1 MEKIL
6 ELRKKLQAL
15 TLQLRECQGAETPD
29 MTKVENISAE
39 IRALVNQIETE
50 EAILRV
56 RGEPDAFTRHSGGT
70 PIIQSGDN
78 SEETRAAILNYMRS
92 GDRSELRAMTSGTSG
107 GGDTGG
113 YIIPQE
119 WENQILEREKELFVM
134 RNLADVQTS
143 SLDRNI
149 PVADDYGE
157 SSWIDEGGVYPES
170 NASFKEKTIEA
181 YKVGRIC
188 KVSEELLQD
197 NTYNLEQWLINA
209 FSYSNG
215 LAMETA
221 FISGN
226 GLKKPRG
233 FLMDAQG
240 VASQGAALKYED
252 ILALFGALK
261 TGYFNNATWMMNT
274 KTLIAAMLLKDAS
287 GQYIYKPFNAPV
299 SNGPMGTILGKS
311 VVISSLMPD
320 IGAGNKPIALGDFK
334 RYRIHDRLGFTI
346 QRLDELFA
354 ANGFIGFRGKQ
365 RTDGKLLIEEA
376 IQTLNFAS
384 AGGAG

>member
-15 TLQLRECQGAETPD
+15 VLQLRASQGDESPD
-29 MTKVENISAE
+29 MTKIENIGAE
-39 IRALVNQIETE
+39 IRALCNQIETE
-50 EAILRV
+50 EAIARAK
-56 RGEPDAFTRHSGGT
+56 GELDPFTKHSENTQISDGIT
-70 PIIQSGDN
+70 
-78 SEETRAAILNYMRS
+78 EETRAAILSYMRT
-92 GDRSELRAMTSGTSG
+92 GDKTELRAMTSGTSG

-134 RNLADVQTS
+134 RNLADVQIS

-149 PVADDYGE
+149 PVSDDYGE
-157 SSWIDEGGVYPES
+157 SGWIDEGGAYPES
-170 NASFKEKTIEA
+170 DAKFSDKTIESW
-181 YKVGRIC
+181 KVGRIC

-215 LAMETA
+215 LAMESA
-221 FISGN
+221 YIAGN
-226 GLKKPRG
+226 GIKKPRG
-233 FLMDAQG
+233 FLMDANG
-240 VASQGAALKYED
+240 VAAKGTTLAYND
-252 ILALFGALK
+252 ILNLFAALK
-261 TGYFNNATWMMNT
+261 TGYFNNATWMMNSM
-274 KTLIAAMLLKDAS
+274 TLVSIMLLKDAS
-287 GQYIYKPFNAPV
+287 GQYIYKPFNAPA
-299 SNGPMGTILGKS
+299 SNSPMGTILGKP
-311 VVISSLMPD
+311 VVISSFMPD
-320 IGAGNKPIALGDFK
+320 IGAGAKPIALGDFK
-334 RYRIHDRLGFTI
+334 RYRIHDRLGFKI

-365 RTDGKLLIEEA
+365 RTDGKLLISEA

-384 AGGAG
+384 AGDEG

>member
-6 ELRKKLQAL
+6 EMRKKLQAL
-15 TLQLRECQGAETPD
+15 ILQMRECQGVENPD
-29 MTKVENISAE
+29 MTKIENISAE
-39 IRALVNQIETE
+39 VRALANQIETE
-50 EAILRV
+50 EAIARLNGEADPFK
-56 RGEPDAFTRHSGGT
+56 RGSGNT
-70 PIIQSGDN
+70 PPVSKE
-78 SEETRAAILNYMRS
+78 EETRAAVLHFMRT
-92 GDRSELRAMTSGTSG
+92 GDAAELRAMTSGTSG

-113 YIIPQE
+113 YLVPQE
-119 WENQILEREKELFVM
+119 WENAILEREKELFVM
-134 RNLADVQTS
+134 RNLADVQQS
-143 SLDRNI
+143 SLDREI
-149 PVADDYGE
+149 PIADDYGV
-157 SSWIDEGGVYPES
+157 SNWIDEGGAYPES
-170 NASFKEKTIEA
+170 DASFKSKEISA

-188 KVSEELLQD
+188 KLSEELLQD
-197 NTYNLEQWLINA
+197 NTFNLEQWLINA

-215 LAMETA
+215 LAMESA
-221 FISGN
+221 FITGN

-240 VASQGAALKYED
+240 VAAKGAALSYDD
-252 ILALFGALK
+252 IMALFAALK

-274 KTLIAAMLLKDAS
+274 KTLVAAMLLKDTS
-287 GQYIYKPFNAPV
+287 GQYLYKPFNAPA
-299 SNGPMGTILGKS
+299 SNTPMGTILGKP
-311 VVISSLMPD
+311 VVISSFMPD

-376 IQTLNFAS
+376 VQSLNFAS
-384 AGGAG
+384 ASGG

>member
-1 MEKIL
+1 MKKIL
-6 ELRKKLQAL
+6 EMRKKLQAL
-15 TLQLRECQGAETPD
+15 TLELRACQGAETPD
-29 MTKVENISAE
+29 MTKIDNISTE

-50 EAILRV
+50 EAIARAE
-56 RGEPDAFTRHSGGT
+56 GEPNPYIQHSEGT
-70 PIIQSGDN
+70 PITPPAGN

-92 GDRSELRAMTSGTSG
+92 GDRSELRAMTSGTTG

-134 RNLADVQTS
+134 RNLADVQMS

-157 SSWIDEGGVYPES
+157 SNWIDEGGAYPES
-170 NASFKEKTIEA
+170 DAGFKEKTIEA

-188 KVSEELLQD
+188 KLSEELLQD

-233 FLMDAQG
+233 FLMDAKG
-240 VASQGAALKYED
+240 VAAKGAALAYDD

-274 KTLIAAMLLKDAS
+274 KTLIATMLLKDAS

-299 SNGPMGTILGKS
+299 SNGPMGTILGKP

-376 IQTLNFAS
+376 IQTLNFAGT
-384 AGGAG
+384 GGAG